1 MSWEKE
7 AEEIK
12 QRRAAAKQQG
22 GAEAVEKQHAR
33 GRLTIRERIG
43 HVLDDGS
50 FAEMGEGAG
59 HADLD
64 EDGNLVEFTP
74 PNYVLGFGKIDGRPV
89 VVGGEDFTLKGGSP
103 NPAGLRKSVYSEDLA
118 LQYRY
123 PLVRML
129 EGGGGSV
136 AGAAGNKGKGGGAPR
151 PSGGDPVFAAPR
163 FMSITNVLGQVP
175 VASAALGPVAGFP
188 AARLAASHFSVMTK
202 KTAQVLV
209 AGPAVVERAL
219 GRALTKEELGGADV
233 HLKSGVVD
241 NVAKNE
247 EDALNQIRQFLSYL
261 PSNVGEM
268 PPVSESADSP
278 GRMDEELISIVP
290 RDRRKPYKVRVLI
303 KHIVDQDSFFEM
315 GKKYGSGQVTGFA
328 RLNGYPVG
336 VLANDCTV
344 YAGAMTAAGAQKV
357 RRFVDLCETFHV
369 PVVSLVDEPGFMIGP
384 DSEAAGTIRYGTA
397 TIAAVMQS
405 RVPWASVIIKK
416 VFGVA
421 GAAHFGPNSYTLAWP
436 SAEMGALPV
445 EGGVAVAFG
454 RQIAAAEDPDKMR
467 AELEAMLA
475 ARQSPFPR
483 AEAFGFHELI
493 DPRET
498 RPYLCQWVER
508 VWPLL
513 KQDLGSRTFTYRP

>member
-12 QRRAAAKQQG
+12 ARRQMAKAQG
-22 GAEAVEKQHAR
+22 GEEAIAKQHAR
-33 GRLTIRERIG
+33 GRLTIRERIQ
-43 HVLDDGS
+43 HVLDADS
-50 FAEMGEGAG
+50 FAEIGEGAG

-64 EDGNLVEFTP
+64 EDGNLVGFTP
-74 PNYVLGFGKIDGRPV
+74 PNYVLGFGKVDGRAV

-103 NPAGLRKSVYSEDLA
+103 NAAGLRKSVYSEDLA
-118 LQYRY
+118 IQYRK

-136 AGAAGNKGKGGGAPR
+136 AGAAGGKSGGKAPR
-151 PSGGDPVFAAPR
+151 PSGGDPVFSAPR
-163 FMSITNVLGQVP
+163 FKAIADVMGVVP

-202 KTAQVLV
+202 KTAQVLI
-209 AGPAVVERAL
+209 AGPAVVSRAL
-219 GRALTKEELGGADV
+219 GRELTKEDLGGADV

-241 NVAKNE
+241 NLAKDE
-247 EDALNQIRQFLSYL
+247 EDALQQIRQFLSYL
-261 PSNVGEM
+261 PANISEM
-268 PPVSESADSP
+268 PPVRESGDSP
-278 GRMDEELISIVP
+278 DRMDEELISLVP
-290 RDRRKPYKVRVLI
+290 RDRRKPYKVRKLI
-303 KHIVDQDSFFEM
+303 KHVVDQDSFFEM

-336 VLANDCTV
+336 LMANDCNF
-344 YAGAMTAAGAQKV
+344 YAGAMTAEGAQKV
-357 RRFVDLCETFHV
+357 RRFVDLCDTFHL
-369 PVVSLVDEPGFMIGP
+369 PIVSLVDEPGFMIGP

-421 GAAHFGPNSYTLAWP
+421 GAAHFGPNTYTLAWP

-454 RQIAAAEDPDKMR
+454 RQIAASDDPEKLR
-467 AELEAMLA
+467 AELEAKLA
-475 ARQSPFPR
+475 AGQSPFPR

-498 RPYLCQWVER
+498 RPMLCEWVER

-513 KQDLGSRTFTYRP
+513 AENMGPRTYTYRP